1 MTIGCIIALSTTH
14 RMKGDE
20 MRYIYAC
27 PCEHSACAV
36 RKDKVFH
43 CDTCGKVWSEEEI
56 IKHQPKYGET
66 EQ

>member
-1 MTIGCIIALSTTH
+1 MDGAVA
-14 RMKGDE
+14 

-27 PCEHSACAV
+27 PCEYSACAI

-56 IKHQPKYGET
+56 IKHQPKYDWHTADSDLYWELR
-66 EQ
+66 